1 MFFLCLHVFSYNW
14 LASGS
19 DPQCPEPLGVGSG
32 GGAEA
37 AGEVAEGAGPPAA
50 GRAEWCGPTGV
61 PLAFPAPCQPAP
73 GSKLKNQKLITS

>member
-1 MFFLCLHVFSYNW
+1 MKQYVLCLHLFSCHW

-19 DPQCPEPLGVGSG
+19 NYQCPEPLGVGPG

-50 GRAEWCGPTGV
+50 GRAKGHGPTRRR
-61 PLAFPAPCQPAP
+61 LALTAFPGQ
-73 GSKLKNQKLITS
+73 GERGLRRTF